1 MTYRWSI
8 HLLFMLYFIYRTVLP
23 PVITFPKN
31 AYSFDPGSP
40 VTITCLID
48 SPNSAI
54 EEVWWL
60 KNGALL
66 PTDGRILVNTGPG
79 SRSSDLEISSA
90 DVSDE
95 GSYTCSAKNSAG
107 MGSSDTMLTL
117 SNPFGGADVDVFSSI
132 SGDRVGKW
140 LIDRCQKVNFWWN
153 FQLLLTC
160 NKAVIQWEINTLT

>member
-1 MTYRWSI
+1 MIILCVLRHHVVCWWRI
-8 HLLFMLYFIYRTVLP
+8 ADFIYCTVTNLP

-66 PTDGRILVNTGPG
+66 PTDGRIIVNTGPG

-107 MGSSDTMLTL
+107 VGSSDTMLTL
-117 SNPFGGADVDVFSSI
+117 SNPFGGPEVDVFSSI

-140 LIDRCQKVNFWWN
+140 LIDIDAKKSIFD
-153 FQLLLTC
+153 
-160 NKAVIQWEINTLT
+160 EIFNCCLHATKL